1 MADNLEQMLAEA
13 DFDIVGLLRNNQ
25 TGAKAHGATV
35 PEISN
40 WRDEQWAMRHG
51 AALLDLSQQLVELRI
66 EGPDA
71 LKLLTETMV
80 NSPGTLTVNRAIH
93 YVSATL
99 YGHVIGDGIVH
110 PLADEEFLY
119 VGRAPA
125 ANWLTYQAQKF
136 GYDAEITGV
145 PRQHGSWRFR
155 MVGPHAVK
163 VIQKLGGPSPDR
175 IERFRLST
183 MQVGTKTVQSMG
195 LATIGSPGIEIWGP
209 YEDHDYIRDTILQAG
224 EEFGLT
230 PVGSRALPS
239 ANLESGR
246 LSGPLPAIY
255 SGEQIRDYRKWLDA
269 DSYEATCS
277 IGGSFVGDQIED
289 YYLTPWEL
297 GYGPLVEFDHDF
309 HGADALK
316 ESAED
321 KDKLRNKVT
330 LEWYADDVKTI
341 VGSMFEPEGEQYK
354 FFDLPDASYATA
366 SYDRVV
372 DADGCLVGL
381 SLFTGYSWNEKKAL
395 SLATVGPQVPMGAEL
410 QVIWGEENGGTNK
423 PTTEPHKQIGARAIV
438 SPAPFSPVSQSA
450 HIKGWR
456 AS

>member
-1 MADNLEQMLAEA
+1 MADNLEQVLTRA

-25 TGAKAHGATV
+25 TGASAHGAAV
-35 PEISN
+35 PEFSN

-51 AALLDLSQQLVELRI
+51 AALLDLSQQMVELRI
-66 EGPDA
+66 EGADA

-93 YVSATL
+93 YVSATI

-110 PLADEEFLY
+110 RLAEEKFLY

-125 ANWLTYQAQKF
+125 ANWLTYQAQKK
-136 GYDAEITGV
+136 GYDAEISGD

-155 MVGPHAVK
+155 IVGPHAAK
-163 VIQKLGGPSPDR
+163 VIEKLGGPSPGR
-175 IERFRLST
+175 IERFRLSI
-183 MQVGTKTVQSMG
+183 MQVGTKTVASMG
-195 LATIGSPGIEIWGP
+195 LASTESPGIEIRGP
-209 YEDHDYIRDTILQAG
+209 YEDHAYIRDTILQAG
-224 EEFGLT
+224 EEFGLM

-246 LSGPLPAIY
+246 ISSPLPAIY
-255 SGEQIRDYRKWLDA
+255 SGEQMRDYRKWLGA
-269 DSYEATCS
+269 GSHEATLS

-289 YYLTPWEL
+289 YYLNPWEL
-297 GYGPLVEFDHDF
+297 GYGSLVAFDHEF

-321 KDKLRNKVT
+321 KDKLREKVT
-330 LEWYADDVKTI
+330 LEWYADDAKKI
-341 VGSMFEPEGEQYK
+341 VGSMFDPEGEQYK

-410 QVIWGEENGGTNK
+410 QVIWGEENGGTSK
-423 PTTEPHKQIGARAIV
+423 PTTEPHKQISARAIV
-438 SPAPFSPVSQSA
+438 SPAPYSPIDQSA
-450 HIKGWR
+450 RIKGWR